1 MRGSG
6 HFCPGG
12 AVRALAAAALVSL
25 AAACGSVSSPDVN
38 GHILVVDG
46 LGTPIRGAVI
56 YPDYEYSSSRERHY
70 TRDDLEELSSNAQGM
85 INTDMDDFRWDKDG
99 CYHFRIRRA
108 GYEEATMSVSTDL
121 LPPVL
126 KVVLV
131 PLPSPG
137 AKQPPSA
144 PGR

>member
-1 MRGSG
+1 MRGRG
-6 HFCPGG
+6 YLGRGG
-12 AVRALAAAALVSL
+12 VVRALAAAVLVSL
-25 AAACGSVSSPDVN
+25 ATACGSVSSPDVN

-56 YPDYEYSSSRERHY
+56 YPDYEYSSSRERQY
-70 TRDDLEELSSNAQGM
+70 TRDDLVELSSNAQGM
-85 INTDMDDFRWDKDG
+85 INTDLDDFRWDKDG

-131 PLPSPG
+131 PLSNPG
-137 AKQPPSA
+137 AGPAPSA
-144 PGR
+144 SGR